1 MSDEIPEVPS
11 VEEQADQ
18 VLRAELTKLRSGEAC
33 IEGDT
38 CPIHHRQDCDMMDS
52 GEGYG
57 RLVNYVGEY
66 VVITA
71 DNPEWDKPTVI
82 LRAVLGML
90 TKDNAPDKYE
100 TCVLHVG
107 DGSVGDL
114 YSLDQEGRNNAIRY
128 LRTHS
133 DWDGFRD
140 QHESILTGVREGTLD
155 VSKPVKEV

>member
-1 MSDEIPEVPS
+1 MSSEIPEVPS

-18 VLRAELTKLRSGEAC
+18 VLRAELAKLRSGEAC
-33 IEGDT
+33 VEGDA
-38 CPIHHRQDCDMMDS
+38 CPIHYRQDFDMMDS
-52 GEGYG
+52 DAEYG
-57 RLVNYVGEY
+57 RLVNYIGEY

-71 DNPEWDKPTVI
+71 DNPELSSLVTVVRLI
-82 LRAVLGML
+82 LGVY

-107 DGSVGDL
+107 DGSVSDL
-114 YSLDQEGRNNAIRY
+114 YSLDQEGRDNAIRY
-128 LRTHS
+128 LKTHS

-155 VSKPVKEV
+155 VSKPVK